1 MIYISQTLRQKSEV
15 IRESLL
21 VIIFLGVLK
30 RYSTCS
36 KNSCVTGSLS
46 IGPVWNACIWPCFG
60 YAFDAVGIPR
70 NALQS
75 IPAFA
80 LRTAYALHPSVSLGI
95 RPALYRQICI
105 WNAFGTSELSPTDL
119 T

>member
-1 MIYISQTLRQKSEV
+1 MANIKAPRLTKLNALNILFD
-15 IRESLL
+15 
-21 VIIFLGVLK
+21 FLFGSGNRGADASFEGRIV
-30 RYSTCS
+30 
-36 KNSCVTGSLS
+36 VTGSLS

-60 YAFDAVGIPR
+60 YAFDPVGIPR

-95 RPALYRQICI
+95 RPAPYR
-105 WNAFGTSELSPTDL
+105 
-119 T
+119 

>member
-1 MIYISQTLRQKSEV
+1 MAR
-15 IRESLL
+15 LL
-21 VIIFLGVLK
+21 ERTGGPRMSVFRKPDGLEG
-30 RYSTCS
+30 
-36 KNSCVTGSLS
+36 VTGSLS

-60 YAFDAVGIPR
+60 YAFDPVGIPR
-70 NALQS
+70 NVLQS

-80 LRTAYALHPSVSLGI
+80 LRTIYALHPSVSLGI

>member
-1 MIYISQTLRQKSEV
+1 MEHQDAKVVCTNHDNLRIDLFGMRIE
-15 IRESLL
+15 I
-21 VIIFLGVLK
+21 
-30 RYSTCS
+30 
-36 KNSCVTGSLS
+36 VTGSLS
-46 IGPVWNACIWPCFG
+46 IGPVLNACIWPCFG
-60 YAFDAVGIPR
+60 YAFDLVGIPR